1 MNLFINDMH
10 IVLKPQTEDV
20 NASDFEII
28 LDLKESIIKYN
39 NLRGVIL
46 IQNAQEK
53 DVRELLQLTLEHK
66 FEQIKRIELRVSNF
80 KVVKRMVKGSFKI
93 LKAAGGLVKR
103 KNSEEL
109 LLMYRLGKWDFPKG
123 KLDAGEKFRAAA
135 LREVEE
141 ECNVKVRIREKI
153 GTTWHNYTMGRTQI
167 LKKTRWFAMDCL
179 DESKMKPQKSESI
192 EELAWMQDPQIE
204 ASLQNSYESIRCV
217 YQDYKESL
225 SK

>member
-10 IVLKPQTEDV
+10 IVLKPQIEEVKT
-20 NASDFEII
+20 ADFEVV
-28 LDLKESIIKYN
+28 LDLKKSIIKYN
-39 NLRGVIL
+39 NLRGVVL
-46 IQNAQEK
+46 IDNAHEK
-53 DVRELLQLTLEHK
+53 DVRELLQLALGHK

-80 KVVKRMVKGSFKI
+80 RVVKQMVKSSFKI
-93 LKAAGGLVKR
+93 LKAAGGLVQR
-103 KNSEEL
+103 KGSEEL

-123 KLDAGEKFRAAA
+123 KLDAGEKFKAAA

-141 ECNVKVRIREKI
+141 ECNVKVRLKEKI

-167 LKKTRWFAMDCL
+167 LKKTRWYLMDCI

-192 EELAWMQDPQIE
+192 EKLAWMLHPEIE
-204 ASLQNSYESIRCV
+204 ESLQNSYESIRSI
-217 YQDYKESL
+217 YQDYRASL